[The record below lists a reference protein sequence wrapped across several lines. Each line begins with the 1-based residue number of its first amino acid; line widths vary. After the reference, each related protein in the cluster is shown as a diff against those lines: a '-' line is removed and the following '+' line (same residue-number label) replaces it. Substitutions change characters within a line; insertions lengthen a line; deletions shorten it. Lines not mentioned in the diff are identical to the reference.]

1 MKISEYKQMKA
12 WLTRPGDPQKGK
24 KIEEANQKYLAHRK
38 AKTLKEY
45 GLNEDQLNPIGK
57 RVLEYSNINPAD
69 NSNVVVVNGDL
80 KTENQL
86 KEEIEKAPS
95 NITEYH
101 MQKLLEKKVVKPI
114 VKRSLGPETIN
125 LNFEPLPDLTVQRS
139 AEDIEAE
146 KRFRQLEAEI
156 KQEKINRNT
165 KGLMSFAPG
174 VKI

>member
-12 WLTRPGDPQKGK
+12 WLTRPGDPQNGK

-45 GLNEDQLNPIGK
+45 GLNEDQLNSIGK
-57 RVLEYSNINPAD
+57 RVLEYSNINKPD

-86 KEEIEKAPS
+86 KEEIEKVPS
-95 NITEYH
+95 TIAEYH
-101 MQKLLEKKVVKPI
+101 KQKQDKKVVKPI
-114 VKRSLGPETIN
+114 VKKTLKPETLN
-125 LNFEPLPDLTVQRS
+125 LHFEPLPDLTVQRS